1 MIDQKNTSEVALR
14 EVNVGS
20 CAAMSALVHR
30 NVINTIRN
38 PILLK
43 SKIFQGLFLAVY
55 SGGIFFGIGTRDYT
69 NLTFWF
75 SITGFLFFMTI
86 SALMSSL
93 SPITLTFPSER
104 DVFFKEQDAK
114 MYNVVQYFVAKNI
127 VEIP

>member
-20 CAAMSALVHR
+20 CSAMSALVHR

-43 SKIFQGLFLAVY
+43 SKIIQGLFLAVY
-55 SGGIFFGIGTRDYT
+55 SGGIFFDIGTRDYT